1 MGLDSNGIKFILYAK
16 SLEVDFSATATIGR
30 QYLYIEPS
38 GLKEILSS
46 FNYQVDDKNLELIFK
61 ENDGYAE
68 TFLRYIGANIA
79 DSFDYSDYEGATHIH
94 DMNLSIPDIY
104 KDKYNVVID
113 GGALEHIFNFPVAI
127 KNCMEMVKVGGYYIG
142 MTIANNFMGHGFYQF
157 SPELFFRILTKENG
171 YELVKVIAVDTSS
184 TKQWFSIKDPNE
196 LKERV
201 TLVNSSPL
209 YLFVIAKK
217 IDNSVAIFKTAPQQS
232 DYELMWQDGSIKE
245 KMRFLS
251 VNSQIQQITL
261 GNLLKKIIPKN
272 LKRELKRLL
281 LKDKSPDKLTV
292 FDPKFF
298 TPFNPKD

>member
-1 MGLDSNGIKFILYAK
+1 
-16 SLEVDFSATATIGR
+16 ATIGR

-298 TPFNPKD
+298 TPFNPK

>member
-1 MGLDSNGIKFILYAK
+1 
-16 SLEVDFSATATIGR
+16 
-30 QYLYIEPS
+30 
-38 GLKEILSS
+38 
-46 FNYQVDDKNLELIFK
+46 
-61 ENDGYAE
+61 
-68 TFLRYIGANIA
+68 
-79 DSFDYSDYEGATHIH
+79 
-94 DMNLSIPDIY
+94 
-104 KDKYNVVID
+104 
-113 GGALEHIFNFPVAI
+113 
-127 KNCMEMVKVGGYYIG
+127 

-292 FDPKFF
+292 F
-298 TPFNPKD
+298 

>member
-127 KNCMEMVKVGGYYIG
+127 KNCMEMVKVGG
-142 MTIANNFMGHGFYQF
+142 
-157 SPELFFRILTKENG
+157 
-171 YELVKVIAVDTSS
+171 
-184 TKQWFSIKDPNE
+184 
-196 LKERV
+196 
-201 TLVNSSPL
+201 
-209 YLFVIAKK
+209 
-217 IDNSVAIFKTAPQQS
+217 
-232 DYELMWQDGSIKE
+232 
-245 KMRFLS
+245 
-251 VNSQIQQITL
+251 
-261 GNLLKKIIPKN
+261 
-272 LKRELKRLL
+272 
-281 LKDKSPDKLTV
+281 
-292 FDPKFF
+292 
-298 TPFNPKD
+298 